1 MRYLIETTPEHAM
14 KIGAEIARWQKQKK
28 IELIEHGDVV
38 EKIKTDL
45 IRIKRAFETLD
56 KVGIDKEVMITY
68 IKSKANIGR
77 NQIEL
82 VLGKQDEFFKRM
94 GLK

>member
-1 MRYLIETTPEHAM
+1 MRYLIETHPEHAM
-14 KIGAEIARWQKQKK
+14 LIGAKIAQWQKQKK

-45 IRIKRAFETLD
+45 VRIRRAFEILE
-56 KVGIDKEVMITY
+56 KVGIDREVMVTY
-68 IKSKANIGR
+68 IKTKANIGR

-82 VLGKQDEFFKRM
+82 VLGKQDEFFERM